1 MGALTKVTRISLE
14 NHLRKPPQGI
24 VLRPLNR
31 RYRFSKKLGVAKIF
45 LFEIFFRFYYNEI
58 YLFQYRFSNDV
69 TMWKTVIRNRRKH
82 RTHRGGTM
90 NVKILPYIILV
101 LLLVLPSQG
110 NSQDE
115 EVGITEQLGKTLPL
129 ELTFKDSNGKEVTL
143 KELID
148 KPTVLSLVYYH
159 CPTVCKPLLGAKTDV
174 LDRIDLVPGKD
185 YKALT
190 ISFNEDETPENAKT
204 IKDHFLQRSRKK
216 IPPEDWHFL
225 TGDKESIKKLT
236 DTVGFHFK
244 RDGQDFI
251 HPTGLI
257 MISPQGKITRY
268 FNGLAYLP
276 FDIKLGLLEASEGK
290 VGPTI
295 SKILLY
301 CFRYDPEGKRYVFDI
316 LKVTGSVTLF
326 FLAIFISWLLI
337 SNRRKRK
344 RVPSEKHRDQRE
356 NIKEEGNYS

>member
-1 MGALTKVTRISLE
+1 
-14 NHLRKPPQGI
+14 
-24 VLRPLNR
+24 
-31 RYRFSKKLGVAKIF
+31 
-45 LFEIFFRFYYNEI
+45 
-58 YLFQYRFSNDV
+58 
-69 TMWKTVIRNRRKH
+69 MWKTLKRNKRKH
-82 RTHRGGTM
+82 HIQRGGIMKYKTLLF
-90 NVKILPYIILV
+90 VFIILMTP
-101 LLLVLPSQG
+101 LVLPSQDNG
-110 NSQDE
+110 PDQ

-129 ELTFKDSNGKEVTL
+129 ELIFKDSNGKEVKL
-143 KELID
+143 KDLID
-148 KPTVLSLVYYH
+148 KPTVLSLVYFH

-204 IKDHFLQRSRKK
+204 IKTHFLERSRKK

-225 TGDKESIKKLT
+225 TGDKETIRKLT
-236 DTVGFHFK
+236 DAVGFHFK

-276 FDIKLGLLEASEGK
+276 FDIKLGLIEASEGK

-301 CFRYDPEGKRYVFDI
+301 CFRYDPSGKRYVFDI
-316 LKVTGSVTLF
+316 LKVTGTVTLF
-326 FLAIFISWLLI
+326 FLAIFISWLVI
-337 SNRRKRK
+337 SNRVKKRK
-344 RVPSEKHRDQRE
+344 GQSPQHQDTKDSTEEKAE
-356 NIKEEGNYS
+356 EKEEGK